1 MYAVANILL
10 LFAYLD
16 DKNKEALLNCLHPEL

>member
-16 DKNKEALLNCLHPEL
+16 DKNKALLNCLHPEL